1 MQFLNQAGKVHA
13 EMPGDWLVEILVQL
27 MDALIYLNSLLDV
40 QLIYPIVMIIVLYVV
55 LESIIK
61 MKSMPTIL
69 L

>member
-1 MQFLNQAGKVHA
+1 MHFLNQAGKVYA
-13 EMPGDWLVEILVQL
+13 KMPGDWLVEIFVQL
-27 MDALIYLNSLLDV
+27 MDALTYLNSLFDV

-61 MKSMPTIL
+61 MISMLIIL